1 MASFKAFV
9 ASRQRAVAN
18 EPDDDDE
25 RAVEEVRVL
34 QKRSSST
41 RRSPTAGRWAGS
53 SPARRSR
60 CSSAAAVGR
69 GSAAGAGSSPR
80 GRGDAPPARAEA
92 LSAAP
97 PGAAWYARRAAV
109 LGGAELR
116 WSPEAT
122 SAALGDRVEA
132 GDVVEIIDEQLS
144 SDLSTACLVRG
155 RGWLDASKL
164 APPPP
169 PKPVR
174 YGDAVDVLV
183 PTTASRAAHHAGCY
197 ASFACS
203 DYSGPRRLIVV
214 DSGPAPSPFFSN
226 CADPRVTY
234 VHVRGAAN
242 DLTIGEK
249 RNRALAELATS
260 PVVAN
265 FDDDDLYGPSYLP
278 TMVRALADAGGAGL
292 AKLDK
297 FAYDAETRVAGAFD
311 AADPPAAVPASLVET
326 ERKSRG
332 FGFVYARSRVSSVA
346 KLESAG
352 VPLAF
357 VKDDACRM
365 LHVQHGRNVACTL
378 CTEFVDEAFLRRSP
392 VGPLL
397 RHLPPPARPDPF
409 GPMRGVFVFDDAAA
423 AEADV
428 GAWRRR
434 VRDYDANRDRVTAVG
449 EDVWRGDR
457 RARAAE
463 DARAD
468 RADRAW
474 RHAVAALQP

>member
-9 ASRQRAVAN
+9 ASRQRRAVAN

-25 RAVEEVRVL
+25 RAVEE
-34 QKRSSST
+34 
-41 RRSPTAGRWAGS
+41 
-53 SPARRSR
+53 
-60 CSSAAAVGR
+60 SAAV
-69 GSAAGAGSSPR
+69 AATAA
-80 GRGDAPPARAEA
+80 APLREA

-278 TMVRALADAGGAGL
+278 TMVKALADAGGAGL

-297 FAYDAETRVAGAFD
+297 WFAYRAGK
-311 AADPPAAVPASLVET
+311 E
-326 ERKSRG
+326 
-332 FGFVYARSRVSSVA
+332 
-346 KLESAG
+346 
-352 VPLAF
+352 
-357 VKDDACRM
+357 
-365 LHVQHGRNVACTL
+365 
-378 CTEFVDEAFLRRSP
+378 
-392 VGPLL
+392 
-397 RHLPPPARPDPF
+397 
-409 GPMRGVFVFDDAAA
+409 
-423 AEADV
+423 
-428 GAWRRR
+428 
-434 VRDYDANRDRVTAVG
+434 
-449 EDVWRGDR
+449 
-457 RARAAE
+457 
-463 DARAD
+463 
-468 RADRAW
+468 
-474 RHAVAALQP
+474 

>member
-9 ASRQRAVAN
+9 ASRQRRAVAN

-25 RAVEEVRVL
+25 RAVAKERDDDARTVEEVRVL
-34 QKRSSST
+34 QKTLVVDAPVADCRPLGWLVAGASFQVLE
-41 RRSPTAGRWAGS
+41 RRGA
-53 SPARRSR
+53 
-60 CSSAAAVGR
+60 GR
-69 GSAAGAGSSPR
+69 GSAAGLGPVR
-80 GRGDAPPARAEA
+80 GGRGDSRRRCEA

-97 PGAAWYARRAAV
+97 ARHGTRRAAV

-144 SDLSTACLVRG
+144 SALSTACLVRG

-278 TMVRALADAGGAGL
+278 TMVKALADAGGAGL

-297 FAYDAETRVAGAFD
+297 WFAYRAGK
-311 AADPPAAVPASLVET
+311 E
-326 ERKSRG
+326 
-332 FGFVYARSRVSSVA
+332 
-346 KLESAG
+346 
-352 VPLAF
+352 
-357 VKDDACRM
+357 
-365 LHVQHGRNVACTL
+365 
-378 CTEFVDEAFLRRSP
+378 
-392 VGPLL
+392 
-397 RHLPPPARPDPF
+397 
-409 GPMRGVFVFDDAAA
+409 
-423 AEADV
+423 
-428 GAWRRR
+428 
-434 VRDYDANRDRVTAVG
+434 
-449 EDVWRGDR
+449 
-457 RARAAE
+457 
-463 DARAD
+463 
-468 RADRAW
+468 
-474 RHAVAALQP
+474 